1 MEEKFKN
8 LINTIKQTHLT
19 SDEKSEM
26 LKKINAFVEY
36 NPGRKHSFIFYRVSP
51 YIVRSPIAMVG
62 KFASVLLLIS
72 IVGTGGLSY
81 ASAGAL
87 PGDFLYPVKTNLLE
101 KLEEQLAV
109 TPEKKVALRQ
119 KRIETRFG
127 EVETLIK
134 EKKITK
140 EKLSLVQNKIE
151 KEKEKVGNDLI
162 ELKKEDTGKALLAE
176 NTIEASIEEHKE
188 AISSLVDI
196 KKEEPVATLMTA
208 TEIADVAPTETDFYG
223 DVESDLNITE
233 EDLNVLLN
241 SDSNV
246 GEEIPPATPSEVTDL
261 EVITLPAPEIAPP
274 VLVDPANN
282 PISNIQEETQQ

>member
-8 LINTIKQTHLT
+8 LINTIKQTRLT
-19 SDEKSEM
+19 SDEKSDM

-51 YIVRSPIAMVG
+51 YIVRSPFAMAG
-62 KFASVLLLIS
+62 KLASILILIS
-72 IVGTGGLSY
+72 VVGTGGLSY
-81 ASAGAL
+81 ASAGSL
-87 PGDFLYPVKTNLLE
+87 PGDFLYPVKTNLIE

-151 KEKEKVGNDLI
+151 KEKEKVSDDLI
-162 ELKKEDTGKALLAE
+162 ELKKEDTGKALIAE
-176 NTIEASIEEHKE
+176 STIEASIEEHKE

-196 KKEEPVATLMTA
+196 KKEEQATLMTA
-208 TEIADVAPTETDFYG
+208 TDIIVEPSPAETDFYG

-233 EDLNVLLN
+233 EDLSVLLN

-246 GEEIPPATPSEVTDL
+246 GEEIIPTPSEVTDL
-261 EVITLPAPEIAPP
+261 EIIPLPTPEIISP
-274 VLVDPANN
+274 VPVDPVNE
-282 PISNIQEETQQ
+282 PISEIQEEAQN